1 MSRTA
6 ADKLRR
12 LRWVLTI
19 LFTSLNMVGLVVLA
33 VAFLHTYADQQQK
46 LLESD
51 LQGVTSTVSRLLQY
65 DNNTLVTA
73 FIREDQIDNQCP
85 QFAVL
90 PGASGTFP
98 GYFSSRTCVP
108 MDSAMLGGLA
118 HDAAQSGHILSGL
131 QYGTDGRRVWVLAD
145 PVRNPTGQYIG
156 AVVAVADAGPDQA
169 TYDLLVLVVVGG
181 CLLGIAALAT
191 TGYLLAGRAIR
202 PAAIALEQQ
211 EILLAETA
219 HDLRTPVAKLRAL
232 AETAQRNPGV
242 RAELLPRTVA
252 LAAGMGETIDG
263 LLVRARLAAGLDEL
277 ALEPVWLDQLVAGVV
292 EESTEVGANVTIAAA
307 PSRVTVD
314 PALVRRA
321 VRNLLEN
328 ALHYGKQPDQ
338 AAIVHITVTN
348 GRITVADHGPGV
360 AEDVAEFVLD
370 RFHTGGGSTGLG
382 LSIVRWVAQAHGG
395 VLNVYNADE
404 GGAIF
409 ELDLVRTTSSP
420 IRQR

>member
-1 MSRTA
+1 M
-6 ADKLRR
+6 
-12 LRWVLTI
+12 LTI

-211 EILLAETA
+211 EKSCSP
-219 HDLRTPVAKLRAL
+219 R
-232 AETAQRNPGV
+232 
-242 RAELLPRTVA
+242 PRTTCERRSRNCGRSPRPHSVIRA
-252 LAAGMGETIDG
+252 CGPSCCRVRSLWPLAWEK
-263 LLVRARLAAGLDEL
+263 
-277 ALEPVWLDQLVAGVV
+277 P
-292 EESTEVGANVTIAAA
+292 STACWYERGW
-307 PSRVTVD
+307 R
-314 PALVRRA
+314 PA
-321 VRNLLEN
+321 
-328 ALHYGKQPDQ
+328 
-338 AAIVHITVTN
+338 
-348 GRITVADHGPGV
+348 
-360 AEDVAEFVLD
+360 
-370 RFHTGGGSTGLG
+370 
-382 LSIVRWVAQAHGG
+382 W
-395 VLNVYNADE
+395 
-404 GGAIF
+404 
-409 ELDLVRTTSSP
+409 TSSP
-420 IRQR
+420 SSRSGSTNWSPVWSRSRPKSARMSQLPRRPPG